1 MKNKRI
7 AGHCLVK
14 NEARFVWF
22 SVMSVLPYV
31 DRILIWDTGST
42 DGTLEIIEEIKKT
55 EYGDKIYYKEYGSV
69 TKDTFWK
76 ARQEMLDVTNED
88 WILMVD
94 ADEIWWDESIK
105 KITKEM
111 KTNGKNLESIVV
123 PTVNLV
129 GDIFHQQEE
138 KAGLY
143 KLAGRKGHL
152 NLRGVNRK
160 IPGLRSEGAH
170 GVWGWVDETGKM
182 IQDRDQMRIK
192 FVEAPYL
199 HASFLQRAGEV
210 KADSLVPKRAKK
222 LKHELGHNFP
232 KDYFYPEVFFREKP
246 KMVLSPWEVMSTSFY
261 LRSMVETPLRKVKRR
276 VWRAKVG
283 Y

>member
-1 MKNKRI
+1 MKI

-42 DGTLEIIEEIKKT
+42 DGTLEIIEEMKKT
-55 EYGDKIYYKEYGSV
+55 EYRVRIDFKEYGNV

-76 ARQEMLDVTNED
+76 ARQDMLNVTSED
-88 WILMVD
+88 WIIMVD
-94 ADEIWWDESIK
+94 ADEVWWDESIRK
-105 KITKEM
+105 VTDEIKV
-111 KTNGKNLESIVV
+111 NGEKLESIVV

-129 GDIFHQQEE
+129 GDIFHFQED

-143 KLAGRKGHL
+143 ELVGRKGHL

-160 IPGLRSEGAH
+160 IPGLTSYGAH

-182 IQDRDQMRIK
+182 IQDRDQKKIE

-199 HASFLQRAGEV
+199 HASFLQRAGDL
-210 KADSLVPKRAKK
+210 KADVLVPKRAKK
-222 LKHELGHNFP
+222 LKHELGHSFP
-232 KDYFYPEVFFREKP
+232 KDYFYPEAFFREKP
-246 KMVLSPWEVMSTSFY
+246 EIVASPWEVKSKSFY
-261 LRSMVETPLRKVKRR
+261 ARAFFETPLKKIKRR
-276 VWRAKVG
+276 VWKAKVG